1 MFELS
6 VQGTF
11 SAAHAISIK
20 GQREP
25 LHGHDW
31 RVVATIRGP
40 VLDSDGLL
48 CDFHELEKGLAS
60 VIRPLHNCNLNET
73 PPFDEINPTAE
84 HVAKHIAEQFTRK
97 LPAGVESLAIAV
109 TEAPGCTAAY
119 RISRGK

>member
-6 VQGTF
+6 VQGSF
-11 SAAHAISIK
+11 SAAHAIAIK

-48 CDFHELEKGLAS
+48 CDFHELERGLAT
-60 VIRPLHNCNLNET
+60 VIRPLQNTNLNVT
-73 PPFDEINPTAE
+73 PPFDDVNPTAE
-84 HVAKHIAEQFTRK
+84 HVAKHIAEHLTRL
-97 LPAGVESLAIAV
+97 LPAGVESIAVAV
-109 TEAPGCTAAY
+109 TEAPGCTATY
-119 RISRGK
+119 RIGRGT